1 MAVDK
6 ERIKLLLGYI
16 TDHTRVAHIAGCEIS
31 YISQLM
37 ADPDFAEG
45 VMLARIE
52 QGEKT
57 VGMDRKADD
66 LEDMLLDKL
75 KRSIP
80 MMFKPSEILRA
91 YQVVNS
97 AKRRVP
103 VDSVGSGS
111 GGGTVLN
118 LRIPARTAL
127 KFKMDSAG
135 EVIEIEGKPLVT
147 MPSVQLLRKM
157 NERGSAHGQEL
168 EALSNRL
175 VSYSEATGAAG
186 EAGGLAK
193 LGGGG

>member
-16 TDHTRVAHIAGCEIS
+16 TDHTRVAHVAGCEVS

-37 ADPDFAEG
+37 ADPEFAEG

-57 VGMDRKADD
+57 VGMDRKADE
-66 LEDMLLDKL
+66 LEDLLLDKL

-91 YQVVNS
+91 YQIVNA

-103 VDSVGSGS
+103 LDTGNSGAGS
-111 GGGTVLN
+111 GTVLT
-118 LRIPARTAL
+118 LRIPERTAL

-168 EALSNRL
+168 ETLSHRL
-175 VSYSEATGAAG
+175 VSYSEATGSAG
-186 EAGGLAK
+186 KVGNTAE
-193 LGGGG
+193 LGKDD

>member
-1 MAVDK
+1 M
-6 ERIKLLLGYI
+6 L
-16 TDHTRVAHIAGCEIS
+16 
-31 YISQLM
+31 
-37 ADPDFAEG
+37 
-45 VMLARIE
+45 VMINA
-52 QGEKT
+52 
-57 VGMDRKADD
+57 
-66 LEDMLLDKL
+66 
-75 KRSIP
+75 
-80 MMFKPSEILRA
+80 
-91 YQVVNS
+91 

-118 LRIPARTAL
+118 LRILARTAL

>member
-1 MAVDK
+1 
-6 ERIKLLLGYI
+6 
-16 TDHTRVAHIAGCEIS
+16 
-31 YISQLM
+31 M

-57 VGMDRKADD
+57 VGMDRKADN

-75 KRSIP
+75 QKSLP

-91 YQVVNS
+91 YQVINA

-157 NERGSAHGQEL
+157 NERGSAHGQEF

-186 EAGGLAK
+186 EAGSLAK